1 MTLAVRTY
9 TSNTNSIAVRTSRKR
24 KRAHS
29 AAPPQLSL
37 VIALAFLAR
46 VWAEHPSGFVF
57 LAARKLSGRWIEKG
71 FHVKFGWRAIEKF
84 LKDHDPNTHDLY
96 YCANAFIS
104 RKRLAEFALSTRF
117 AWCDIDG
124 ADPNAFRPQPNV
136 LVETSPGRYQGLW
149 KFATAA
155 KPVRAEAV
163 SRHLTN
169 TYQGDR
175 GGWSVTKMLR
185 LPGTLNHKR
194 SYDLPTVK
202 VVRDDKREISIWP
215 KANLA
220 ERREAPTGEID
231 PTKFDADAVIQQYK
245 AALAPN
251 RRRLMEHASVQCR
264 DRSRI
269 IFMIVAALHDAGA
282 TPNEIAAVVWRS
294 PYFISKFGRHR
305 GRLADEIRRIIPK
318 IRNIK

>member
-1 MTLAVRTY
+1 
-9 TSNTNSIAVRTSRKR
+9 
-24 KRAHS
+24 
-29 AAPPQLSL
+29 
-37 VIALAFLAR
+37 
-46 VWAEHPSGFVF
+46 VF
-57 LAARKLSGRWIEKG
+57 LAARTLGGRWIEKG
-71 FHVKFGWRAIEKF
+71 FHVKFGWRAIDKF

-96 YCANAFIS
+96 YCPNAFSS
-104 RKRLAEFALSTRF
+104 RRRLAEFALSTRF

-202 VVRDDKREISIWP
+202 VVRDDKREIAIWP
-215 KANLA
+215 KVKIA
-220 ERREAPTGEID
+220 ERHDAPAKTID
-231 PTKFDADAVIQQYK
+231 PTKFDAEAVIRKYR

-251 RRRLMEHASVQCR
+251 RRRLMEHASVKWR
-264 DRSRI
+264 DRSQI

-282 TPNEIAAVVWRS
+282 APNEIAAVVWRS
-294 PYFISKFGRHR
+294 PYFISKHGADLF
-305 GRLADEIRRIIPK
+305 RLGQEVNRILSK
-318 IRNIK
+318 IGTRQ